1 MPDAESAR
9 TAIMVVDDEKSIRT
23 ILCNVLAK
31 IPGCQVDAAEDGQK
45 AIERLRA
52 EKFARDLVVTDI
64 QMPHMNGEELIMA
77 IRAECPLLPIIVLT
91 AHKDDRRIVRCL
103 EMGTLE
109 YVLKPIKVD
118 KFLQTVQ
125 RALDRARRLPEKSE
139 DLRVHSEIPGWVEIT
154 APTDFEY
161 VERFQKFTS
170 LLGDIPLSDESREDI
185 RMAIDELGQN
195 AVEWG
200 NRYDRQKLI
209 HLAYCIFHDRI
220 VFKIEDEGEGFDPA
234 VLGDPSADP
243 LAHIIERMKSGKRA
257 GGYGV
262 YLTRK
267 IMDDIVYNQKG
278 NVVLLT
284 KYFTP
289 RRKDG

>member
-1 MPDAESAR
+1 MPD
-9 TAIMVVDDEKSIRT
+9 TASYNTSILVVDDEKPIRT
-23 ILCNVLAK
+23 LLSNVLTK
-31 IPGCQVDAAEDGQK
+31 IPGCRVDIAEDGQE

-52 EKFARDLVVTDI
+52 ENFARDLVVTDM
-64 QMPHMNGEELIMA
+64 QMPRMNGEALILA
-77 IRAECPLLPIIVLT
+77 IRAECPRLPIIVLT
-91 AHKDDRRIVRCL
+91 AYKDDQRIVRCL

-125 RALDRARRLPEKSE
+125 RVLDRAARLADKRDE
-139 DLRVHSEIPGWVEIT
+139 LRVRSEVAGWVEIT

-161 VERFQKFTS
+161 VERFQKFTA
-170 LLGDIPLSDESREDI
+170 LLGNTPLSDESREDI

-200 NRYDRQKLI
+200 NRFDRQKRI
-209 HLAYCIFHDRI
+209 HLAFCLFHDRI
-220 VFKIEDEGEGFDPA
+220 VFKIEDEGEGFDFSS
-234 VLGDPSADP
+234 LKDPSADP
-243 LAHIIERMKSGKRA
+243 IVHILERMKSGKRA

-267 IMDDIVYNQKG
+267 IMDDVVYNEKG

-289 RRKDG
+289 RRKNG